1 MSLNEFSIY
10 IYMFNSAKDIV
21 RFTDTDALAFV
32 DHKTCHIFVYAL
44 THQNIFTGSPWFI
57 YISYV

>member
-1 MSLNEFSIY
+1 
-10 IYMFNSAKDIV
+10 MFNSAKDIV